1 MTTFLRQFRLNNE
14 QGINL
19 INQQSPRG
27 VMNEQESQVEKYYTV
42 KELEERLSVSRS
54 TLDRLAKN
62 GKLQKVK
69 FGNKTL
75 FTGRSVN
82 AYLLAVA

>member
-1 MTTFLRQFRLNNE
+1 MR
-14 QGINL
+14 
-19 INQQSPRG
+19 
-27 VMNEQESQVEKYYTV
+27 EQESQVEKYYTV

-82 AYLLAVA
+82 AYLMKVA

>member
-1 MTTFLRQFRLNNE
+1 M
-14 QGINL
+14 
-19 INQQSPRG
+19 
-27 VMNEQESQVEKYYTV
+27 

-75 FTGRSVN
+75 FTGRCVN
-82 AYLLAVA
+82 AYLIKVA

>member
-1 MTTFLRQFRLNNE
+1 
-14 QGINL
+14 
-19 INQQSPRG
+19 
-27 VMNEQESQVEKYYTV
+27 MNEQESQVEKYYTV

-54 TLDRLAKN
+54 TLDQLAKN

>member
-1 MTTFLRQFRLNNE
+1 MR
-14 QGINL
+14 
-19 INQQSPRG
+19 
-27 VMNEQESQVEKYYTV
+27 EQESQVEKYYTV

-75 FTGRSVN
+75 FTGRNVN
-82 AYLLAVA
+82 AYLMKVA